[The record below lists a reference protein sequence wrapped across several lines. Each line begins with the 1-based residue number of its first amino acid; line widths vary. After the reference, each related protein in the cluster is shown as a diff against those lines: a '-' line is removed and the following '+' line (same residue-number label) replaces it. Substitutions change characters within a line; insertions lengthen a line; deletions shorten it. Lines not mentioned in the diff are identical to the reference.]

1 MPFEKGQQK
10 KGGRQKG
17 SINKET
23 AVKQLI
29 QQSLWD
35 KVGDRLTNEGI
46 DRAWQE
52 LSTLSG
58 EKYLYGML
66 ALMEYFKPKLSRA
79 TVEGGDK
86 PIQVEQV
93 FKIGDKVFKL

>member
-1 MPFEKGQQK
+1 MARNGVKT
-10 KGGRQKG
+10 GGRVKG
-17 SINKET
+17 SVNKQT

-29 QQSLWD
+29 QQSLWE
-35 KVGDRLTNEGI
+35 KVGEKLTNEGI
-46 DRAWQE
+46 ERAWSE
-52 LSTLSG
+52 LSTLKG

-66 ALMEYFKPKLSRA
+66 ALMEYFKPKLNR
-79 TVEGGDK
+79 TTLEGGDK